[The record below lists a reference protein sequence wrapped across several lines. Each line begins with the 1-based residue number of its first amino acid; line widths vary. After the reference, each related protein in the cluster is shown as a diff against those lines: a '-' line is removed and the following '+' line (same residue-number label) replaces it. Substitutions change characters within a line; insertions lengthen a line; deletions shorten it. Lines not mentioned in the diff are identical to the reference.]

1 MKGFP
6 KTPNLLDPADEIFG
20 APLDLAGGI
29 DRVMGD
35 RSMFARIL
43 SRFRLDYGR
52 TAAAIRTALADG
64 DRPLAQ
70 RLTHTLKGASGLIEA
85 RPLHRRAE
93 ALEGVLRAHTDH
105 RGAVDRLESELDRVL
120 RELDKLLK
128 AAPGTPGARPDA
140 AVAPIAPTP
149 RRADQLAQ
157 LRKLLDV
164 GDGAAVEMFAEAR
177 PQLTEVLGTAVMR
190 ELTLA
195 MAAFDFERALKLL
208 GQPVQPATRVI
219 RDAVSAAPN

>member
-1 MKGFP
+1 MMGFL

-93 ALEGVLRAHTDH
+93 ALENVLRAHTDH
-105 RGAVDRLESELDRVL
+105 RGAVDRLETELDRVL

-128 AAPGTPGARPDA
+128 AAPAVAGAPAARVDA
-140 AVAPIAPTP
+140 ATAPIDTAP
-149 RRADQLAQ
+149 RRADQLGQ

-164 GDGAAVEMFAEAR
+164 GDGAAVEAFAEAR
-177 PQLTEVLGTAVMR
+177 PQLTAVLGTAVMH

-208 GQPVQPATRVI
+208 GQPVQPATRSTEA
-219 RDAVSAAPN
+219 R

>member
-1 MKGFP
+1 MMGLMKM
-6 KTPNLLDPADEIFG
+6 PNLLDPANEMFG

-52 TAAAIRTALADG
+52 AAAAIRTALADG

-85 RPLHRRAE
+85 RPLHLQAA
-93 ALEGVLRAHTDH
+93 ALEQVLRAHSDH
-105 RGAVDRLESELDRVL
+105 RGAMDRLETELNRVL

-128 AAPGTPGARPDA
+128 DSVQTQPGHQAAPPPVPG
-140 AVAPIAPTP
+140 
-149 RRADQLAQ
+149 RADLFER
-157 LRKLLDV
+157 LRQLLDI
-164 GDGAAVEMFAEAR
+164 GDGNAVEAFDEAR
-177 PQLTEVLGTAVMR
+177 PALSDALGGAVMQ
-190 ELTLA
+190 ELTAA
-195 MAAFDFERALKLL
+195 MAMFDFERALKLL
-208 GQPVQPATRVI
+208 GQPATRPAAVI
-219 RDAVSAAPN
+219 HAGY

>member
-1 MKGFP
+1 MRLLKM
-6 KTPNLLDPADEIFG
+6 PNLLDPANEMFG
-20 APLDLAGGI
+20 APLDLMGGI

-35 RSMFARIL
+35 RGMFARIL

-85 RPLHRRAE
+85 RPLHLQAA
-93 ALEGVLRAHTDH
+93 ALEQVLRAHSDH
-105 RGAVDRLESELDRVL
+105 RTAMDRLETELDRVL

-128 AAPGTPGARPDA
+128 DTVPAQPAPQVHAAP
-140 AVAPIAPTP
+140 VAG
-149 RRADQLAQ
+149 RADLFAR
-157 LRKLLDV
+157 LRQLLDV
-164 GDGAAVEMFAEAR
+164 GDGSAVEVFEDARGALTDALGDAEM
-177 PQLTEVLGTAVMR
+177 Q
-190 ELTLA
+190 ELTAA

-208 GQPVQPATRVI
+208 GQPATRP
-219 RDAVSAAPN
+219 A